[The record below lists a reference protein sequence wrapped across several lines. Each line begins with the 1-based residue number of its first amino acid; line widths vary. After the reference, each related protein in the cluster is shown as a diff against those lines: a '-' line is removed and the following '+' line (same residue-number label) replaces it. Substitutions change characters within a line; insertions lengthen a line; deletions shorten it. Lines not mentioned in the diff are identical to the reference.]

1 MGSRKVA
8 PPMKDQP
15 KEIKEVDEAK
25 IDDPVVIAILDA
37 LSGGKTPTFQYV
49 ARIIAKKRRK
59 PKDGPNLWRRY
70 MNAVK
75 QQAIHLA
82 KLGRIEIMRKGEP
95 VDPKNFKGIVTM
107 RLPLK

>member
-1 MGSRKVA
+1 MN
-8 PPMKDQP
+8 DQP
-15 KEIKEVDEAK
+15 KEIEAVKEAK
-25 IDDPVVIAILDA
+25 IEDPVVIAILGA
-37 LSGGKTPTFQYV
+37 LSGGKTSAFQDV
-49 ARIIAKKRRK
+49 ARTIAKERRK

-82 KLGRIEIMRKGEP
+82 KSGRIEIMRKGEP
-95 VDPKNFKGIVTM
+95 VDPSNFKGIVTI

>member
-1 MGSRKVA
+1 MN
-8 PPMKDQP
+8 DQSKEV
-15 KEIKEVDEAK
+15 KEIDETK
-25 IDDPVVIAILDA
+25 IDDPVVIAILSS
-37 LSGGKTPTFQYV
+37 LSGGKTPTFQDV
-49 ARIIAKKRRK
+49 ARNIAKGRRK

-82 KLGRIEIMRKGEP
+82 KSGRIEIMRKGEP
-95 VDPKNFKGIVTM
+95 VDPKSFKGIVTM

>member
-1 MGSRKVA
+1 MN
-8 PPMKDQP
+8 DQLE
-15 KEIKEVDEAK
+15 KIKEADEAK
-25 IDDPVVIAILDA
+25 IDDPVAIAILDA
-37 LSGGKTPTFQYV
+37 LSGGKTSAFQDV
-49 ARIIAKKRRK
+49 ARTIAKGRKK

-82 KLGRIEIMRKGEP
+82 KTGRIEIMRKGEL
-95 VDPKNFKGIVTM
+95 VDPKDFKGIVTM

>member
-1 MGSRKVA
+1 MN
-8 PPMKDQP
+8 DQP
-15 KEIKEVDEAK
+15 KETEEVDEAK

-37 LSGGKTPTFQYV
+37 LNGGKAPAFQDV
-49 ARIIAKKRRK
+49 ARTIAKERRK
-59 PKDGPNLWRRY
+59 PKDGSNLWRRY

-82 KLGRIEIMRKGEP
+82 KSGRIEIMRKGEP